1 MLRRWA
7 DHGQRA
13 QLLCASISTK
23 WYKMVQKVNKCKKKK
38 ELMATLRLEFNT
50 QNLTEST
57 ENVSKTKNS
66 ALTYVVIL
74 FAKISC

>member
-1 MLRRWA
+1 
-7 DHGQRA
+7 
-13 QLLCASISTK
+13 
-23 WYKMVQKVNKCKKKK
+23 
-38 ELMATLRLEFNT
+38 MATLRLEFNT